1 MCVQSLQS
9 CLILC
14 DPMDHSP
21 PGSSV
26 HGILQARILEWVVV
40 PSSRGLFTS
49 QRSNPCLL
57 MSPALASRFFTTSTT
72 WEARLPLKR
81 CSQPLMTCTVSH
93 VQGLRNDFTPLLHG
107 INGETEGREVFHPG
121 TRNWLVAEQGLDL
134 SFPQVPTSSCSDAHL
149 CPTVLPSPL

>member
-1 MCVQSLQS
+1 MLCLVTQS
-9 CLILC
+9 CLTLC
-14 DPMDHSP
+14 DPMDCSP

-57 MSPALASRFFTTSTT
+57 MSPALAGRFFTTSTM

-81 CSQPLMTCTVSH
+81 CSQPLMTCTVSQ

-121 TRNWLVAEQGLDL
+121 TPNGLVAEQGLDL
-134 SFPQVPTSSCSDAHL
+134 SFPQVPTSACSDAHL
-149 CPTVLPSPL
+149 CPTVLPLPL